1 MRIRKG
7 WVWLTVGGLAALF
20 LIVAIV
26 LYMLGGPNQS
36 ALERLENIS
45 VIFLALSSVLVVL
58 LLGALVGVG
67 VWLALLLKDDI
78 IPLMEQLSP
87 KIEKL
92 SQNAVEVS
100 RTAVDTAVRVK
111 GTTEFVSEEV
121 VRPVIS
127 AYSTVAGLRAMIKT
141 VTGRDRKR

>member
-7 WVWLTVGGLAALF
+7 WVWLTVGGLVALF
-20 LIVAIV
+20 LITAIV
-26 LYMLGGPNQS
+26 LYLLGGPGES
-36 ALERLENIS
+36 ALERLASIS
-45 VIFLALSSVLVVL
+45 VIFLALSAVLVVL

-67 VWLALLLKDDI
+67 VWLALLLKDHI
-78 IPLMEQLSP
+78 IPLLEQLAP
-87 KIEKL
+87 KLGQL
-92 SQNAVEVS
+92 SQN
-100 RTAVDTAVRVK
+100 AVDTAVRVK

-141 VTGRDRKR
+141 VSGRDRKR

>member
-7 WVWLTVGGLAALF
+7 WVWLTVGGLVVLF
-20 LIVAIV
+20 LIVAVV

-36 ALERLENIS
+36 ALERLQNIS

-67 VWLALLLKDDI
+67 VWLALLLKDHI
-78 IPLMEQLSP
+78 IPLLEQVSP

-92 SQNAVEVS
+92 SQNAVDT
-100 RTAVDTAVRVK
+100 TARVK